1 MKLLLVDWPKCR
13 HQDRQT
19 NTRSTFKLLISYPPN
34 LLILP
39 NTMVSCYQSLSS
51 HKCVHINLRR
61 VLNDRE

>member
-13 HQDRQT
+13 RRDRQT
-19 NTRSTFKLLISYPPN
+19 NTRSTFKVLISYSPY
-34 LLILP
+34 LLILS
-39 NTMVSCYQSLSS
+39 NTMVSCYKSLSS